1 MATRRF
7 EYQVV
12 IGDNP
17 FTMLAYEAPVVS
29 APVTQGPSTTTVAEI
44 RAEVRRIRAWLLN
57 AVRVTNGADIRL
69 ALATP
74 YDERYRFLG
83 DNLRLDLRL
92 GNLDVSYTVE
102 PNLSMTISNRPAFSL
117 PVGVYLYTLTRLER
131 LMNMREGFLT

>member
-12 IGDNP
+12 IGDIP

-92 GNLDVSYTVE
+92 GNLDVCYTVE
-102 PNLSMTISNRPAFSL
+102 P
-117 PVGVYLYTLTRLER
+117 
-131 LMNMREGFLT
+131 